1 MFDKTDK
8 KLTLDEETKN
18 FLRRLKIKKKL
29 LIKKIKEYF
38 SYEPTALV
46 NKLLGQN
53 TQDLK
58 KRLNEINQQK
68 IKLNEDEINSTNN
81 KNENDE
87 LNNIL
92 SVINRIYQ
100 FFEYKFLPGEQPDE
114 SNLPKWVKVSK
125 QRFDVIK
132 KKVQNAKIN
141 NLQARPKG
149 SKVININESNKLL
162 HEIENS
168 QITYE
173 EALKRIKNILSDINK
188 LVSAQCINL
197 NQANMLNI
205 IFVVNE
211 IFTGERESVEV
222 NEKDDLKIFF
232 KKIRQGKTRI

>member
-1 MFDKTDK
+1 ML
-8 KLTLDEETKN
+8 LTE
-18 FLRRLKIKKKL
+18 
-29 LIKKIKEYF
+29 
-38 SYEPTALV
+38 
-46 NKLLGQN
+46 
-53 TQDLK
+53 
-58 KRLNEINQQK
+58 
-68 IKLNEDEINSTNN
+68 
-81 KNENDE
+81 
-87 LNNIL
+87 
-92 SVINRIYQ
+92 
-100 FFEYKFLPGEQPDE
+100 FFEYKFLPGEKSDE
-114 SNLPKWVKVSK
+114 SNLPKWIKVSK

-132 KKVQNAKIN
+132 KKIQNAKIN

-149 SKVININESNKLL
+149 GKVININESNKLL

-188 LVSAQCINL
+188 LVSVQCINL

-205 IFVVNE
+205 IFMVNE